1 VDGVSDELRDEIA
14 SDVRFALSNICRDYL
29 VRGGGR
35 WTEAVIDAVLALP
48 ALQQLV
54 AEAAEAA
61 RLREAVERVEA
72 LASDLESRGRHR
84 VTESRRPDNPVAKQQ
99 RSGALARL
107 ADVDLLR
114 RALDGD

>member
-1 VDGVSDELRDEIA
+1 VDGMSDELRDEIA

-48 ALQQLV
+48 ALQRLV

-61 RLREAVERVEA
+61 RLRAVVGRVEA
-72 LASDLESRGRHR
+72 LATD
-84 VTESRRPDNPVAKQQ
+84 
-99 RSGALARL
+99 
-107 ADVDLLR
+107 ADMSHPMLGHGVLCERIR
-114 RALDGD
+114 RALGGD